1 MIMIKINNFMILETD
16 VSDHYPL
23 ILDFDINNNVNKQ

>member
-1 MIMIKINNFMILETD
+1 MIKINKFMILETD
-16 VSDHYPL
+16 VSDYYPL